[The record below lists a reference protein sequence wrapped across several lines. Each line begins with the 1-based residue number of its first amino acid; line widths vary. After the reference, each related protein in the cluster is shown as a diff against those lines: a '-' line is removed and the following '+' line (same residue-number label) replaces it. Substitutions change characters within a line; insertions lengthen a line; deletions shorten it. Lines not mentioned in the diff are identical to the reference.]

1 MITTLALVLSLAAI
15 LLTIYQLALRVI
27 RKADYGKHL
36 NHASYINTN
45 VLNDQRSFFQS
56 ALRTM
61 ILSLE
66 SGSDETLASAKK
78 VVRLL
83 TSTPQLTASPV
94 ISDAELSRL
103 EGEVEA
109 DIIWIVTSNESIEF
123 AYPSP
128 GGEFS
133 AVTLQNTKRGIEYR
147 YLVAD
152 SPRAQER
159 RRAIVEDFRGIQIR
173 LFDDADWSDT
183 DRAADEYILY
193 SSNEARNRISVT
205 GYYLY
210 PRSNPR
216 RWIRMDDESAYARLR
231 DVETQW
237 ELSD

>member
-1 MITTLALVLSLAAI
+1 VITTLALVLSLVAI
-15 LLTIYQLALRVI
+15 LLTIYQLALGLI
-27 RKADYGKHL
+27 RKADSGKQL
-36 NHASYINTN
+36 DRASYIDIN

-61 ILSLE
+61 TLFLE
-66 SGSDETLASAKK
+66 SGSDENLASAKK

-83 TSTPQLTASPV
+83 TSTPTLAASPV
-94 ISDAELSRL
+94 ISDGELSRL
-103 EGEVEA
+103 EGETEA
-109 DIIWIVTSNESIEF
+109 NIIWIVTSNESIEF

-133 AVTLQNTKRGIEYR
+133 AVTLQNVQRGIEYR

-159 RRAIVEDFRGIQIR
+159 RSAIVEDFRGIQIR
-173 LFDDADWSDT
+173 LFDDAGWSDA

-193 SSNEARNRISVT
+193 SSSETRNDISVT

-216 RWIRMDDESAYARLR
+216 RWIRMDDDSAYARLR
-231 DVETQW
+231 DAETQW
-237 ELSD
+237 ELNG